1 MEIDSWIGN
10 LFERG
15 RQLERTPKVESSSH
29 EGRNHY
35 ERRENIYLDEKALW
49 RQTTVAE
56 KSCCFSCGYMCSKVR
71 GFFL

>member
-35 ERRENIYLDEKALW
+35 ERREIYVYFDEKACQYVKI
-49 RQTTVAE
+49 R
-56 KSCCFSCGYMCSKVR
+56 
-71 GFFL
+71 